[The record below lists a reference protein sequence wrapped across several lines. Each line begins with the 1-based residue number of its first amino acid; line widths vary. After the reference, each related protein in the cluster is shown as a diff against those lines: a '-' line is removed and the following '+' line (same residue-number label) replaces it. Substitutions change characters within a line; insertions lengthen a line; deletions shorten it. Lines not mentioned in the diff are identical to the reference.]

1 MQRKGEND
9 MAKKIYI
16 LIAAIMLSLPL
27 FIFSSAAESH
37 GTGTYLVTD
46 NKGVALY
53 ASAEESFEFETTA
66 PKGAYLTVISVSGDF
81 GYTVYDSVYGWIDLT
96 KGCEYINEMPSV
108 TDKNKIEGVRGIRI
122 TALPEKTSFTE
133 GEESAEIDGLEVSIV
148 FNDEQGST
156 MPVKGYTVS
165 FPDLDTYGDKKV
177 TVYYKGFSTT
187 YDITVKKVPV
197 TAIVLTK
204 PFRTTYIEGEAVS
217 FEGLEVT
224 AYYSDGRDGGK
235 GLVLDPKDY
244 TISGVSEGSSDL
256 KPGSHEVTVTYKYPE
271 ISASFHVYVS
281 GKSVTSLRLLKIPA
295 ELKIYQ
301 GQNFNKNDFELSATY
316 DNEITETIK
325 DFDIV
330 YDNMQTGTHTA
341 RIYYMDKYVAFDYEV
356 YELVQTGIEIGD
368 TTAVGNYAGDAL
380 NFSKLQVYAVY
391 NSGEKKL
398 TDNYELIHE
407 IDTTAIGS
415 YPVTVVCGEFTAEFE
430 YRVAKRQEIRI
441 GDVNFDGSVKAADA
455 RLALRCSAKIETLS
469 DDARLAADVDLDG
482 KITASDARKILRV
495 AAGLDKF

>member
-1 MQRKGEND
+1 MI
-9 MAKKIYI
+9 KKIYM
-16 LIAAIMLSLPL
+16 LIICIVMMLPL
-27 FIFSSAAESH
+27 LAFSSSAA
-37 GTGTYLVTD
+37 GDFDIGTYLVKEKD
-46 NKGVALY
+46 GVILHY
-53 ASAEESFEFETTA
+53 TYESAVDFKTVA
-66 PKGAYLTVISVSGDF
+66 PEGAYLTVINVVGDF
-81 GYTVYDSVYGWIDLT
+81 GYTVYDSVYGWVDL
-96 KGCEYINEMPSV
+96 KQDCEYISSMPSV
-108 TDKNKIEGVRGIRI
+108 TDKNIIEGAKGIKV
-122 TALPEKTSFTE
+122 TKLPDKTVFVE

-148 FNDEQGST
+148 FNDDKGST

-244 TISGVSEGSSDL
+244 TISGVIEGASDL

-316 DNEITETIK
+316 DNEITEIIK

-469 DDARLAADVDLDG
+469 EDARLAADVDLDG